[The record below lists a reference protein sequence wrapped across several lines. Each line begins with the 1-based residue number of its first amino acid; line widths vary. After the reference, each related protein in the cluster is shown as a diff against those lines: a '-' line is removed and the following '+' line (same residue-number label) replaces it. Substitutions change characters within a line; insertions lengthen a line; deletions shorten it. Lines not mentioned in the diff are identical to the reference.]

1 MTRKKFLLIY
11 LIAMIPTY
19 LYRLGLMQSLIQES
33 GYAMSNDELFEKALM
48 VQVLLT
54 ISYLIMCI
62 GTYLRGRK
70 VGKSFIVIFPSI
82 GALFDILIVIVP
94 FVPTIMNLMTL
105 FVGAQR
111 SPSEFIS
118 LAKEKEAQ
126 LNSSQR

>member
-1 MTRKKFLLIY
+1 
-11 LIAMIPTY
+11 MIPTY